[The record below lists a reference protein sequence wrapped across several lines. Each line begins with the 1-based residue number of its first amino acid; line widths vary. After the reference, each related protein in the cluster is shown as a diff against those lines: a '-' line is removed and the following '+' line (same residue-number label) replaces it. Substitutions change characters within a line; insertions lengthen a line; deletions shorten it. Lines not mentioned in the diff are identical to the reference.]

1 MTYSLKENQIVL
13 AVAVVL
19 GLYDFFTLP
28 FNSFLVS
35 CIFAGSLYYITKSTF
50 IVAFVFFIPQLI
62 HISNRILYNNEGMTN
77 SPNEITDRI
86 KSMNNKFSRGEN
98 LNPETPT
105 KEYFTDAKEISER
118 VSGLRAR
125 NSSSKV
131 DEVSGLVD
139 ISMPSGTYPIEG
151 NPSYPGFM
159 REEFMGTNINTNN
172 RIETVS
178 EEEIKPVGTIESNLR
193 PNNVIESYDDE
204 SLKTALARNS
214 SANLGPSNMKSV
226 DMTM

>member
-159 REEFMGTNINTNN
+159 REGFMGTNINTNN

>member
-1 MTYSLKENQIVL
+1 MAYSLKENQIVL

-19 GLYDFFTLP
+19 ALYDFFTLP
-28 FNSFLVS
+28 FNSFLIS
-35 CIFAGSLYYITKSTF
+35 CIFAASLYYITKSTF

-62 HISNRILYNNEGMTN
+62 HISNKILYNNEGMTN
-77 SPNEITDRI
+77 TPNEITQRI

-118 VSGLRAR
+118 VTGLRTKNALP
-125 NSSSKV
+125 KV

-159 REEFMGTNINTNN
+159 REEFMGTNVNTNN